1 MALMRALHQRQQQHK
16 GKRTMQFRQQEIQDH
31 LDDWLQETADYNGI
45 DWIQDNIDD
54 LHHECFNTDYYIIGR
69 YQAEQ
74 WLGNNAFQVINTIK
88 EYEQD
93 NFGEVSTDFS
103 DPEKVVNMYVY
114 IIGELIIHDAVE
126 SFIYENLDQE

>member
-1 MALMRALHQRQQQHK
+1 
-16 GKRTMQFRQQEIQDH
+16 MQFRQQEIQDH
-31 LDDWLQETADYNGI
+31 FDNWLQETADYQGI

-114 IIGELIIHDAVE
+114 IIGELIMHDAVE